1 MRSLLTG
8 PAGFRAAPGVFGRF
22 AFLSGASTSACGK
35 SVPPAPAL
43 ADCIPRLANDF
54 AQAG

>member
-8 PAGFRAAPGVFGRF
+8 PAGFRAAPGVFGRV